1 MTKMYNIVDM
11 QGNYY
16 KIGAKGNLVAV
27 KCPDEAGYF
36 TIQEANKRIGGG
48 KKSHFYT
55 TVEAN
60 LLSAPEPE
68 STYNAPEYDEVDK
81 PTLFDG
87 LKNDWEATLSKLCYM
102 SSHMREYQ
110 VNLSNMLSDV
120 DKEVSDLL
128 HFIEF
133 NELND
138 SDMLKTSRMLQDAR
152 RRRREIKDEI
162 EKTALMR
169 STFLDKEFGIKV
181 HQSLEQ
187 MEHMKSRQYTPRK
200 LTALFNEQIQCA
212 V

>member
-1 MTKMYNIVDM
+1 
-11 QGNYY
+11 
-16 KIGAKGNLVAV
+16 
-27 KCPDEAGYF
+27 
-36 TIQEANKRIGGG
+36 
-48 KKSHFYT
+48 
-55 TVEAN
+55 
-60 LLSAPEPE
+60 
-68 STYNAPEYDEVDK
+68 
-81 PTLFDG
+81 
-87 LKNDWEATLSKLCYM
+87 
-102 SSHMREYQ
+102 
-110 VNLSNMLSDV
+110 MLSDV